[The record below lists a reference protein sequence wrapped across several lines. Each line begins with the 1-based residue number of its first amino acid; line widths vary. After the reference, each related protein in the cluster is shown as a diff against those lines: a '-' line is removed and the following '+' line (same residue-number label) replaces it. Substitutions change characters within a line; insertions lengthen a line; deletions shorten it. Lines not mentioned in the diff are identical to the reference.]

1 MFEKNELEKLT
12 AKELL
17 AKCKEFG
24 LQCYRGK
31 SRLTKSEL
39 IDSLLNVN
47 NTETKEEDL
56 VPMPGSEKL
65 SELKKEFDSAA
76 EEKVEPEPEKE
87 WINEDKEK
95 YIEEANEGTLIAFLD
110 LKGKPRTAALVN
122 RSSKRKVVKLITE
135 FGWEFIVP
143 YANVLWVRNGTRWP
157 KGVYN
162 MLKGYKNGKEE
173 KTNS

>member
-1 MFEKNELEKLT
+1 MFEKNDLEKLT

-31 SRLTKSEL
+31 SRLTKAEM

-47 NTETKEEDL
+47 NTETKEDL
-56 VPMPGSEKL
+56 VPMPGSERL
-65 SELKKEFDSAA
+65 SELKKEFDSAV

-87 WINEDKEK
+87 WVNENKEK
-95 YIEEANEGTLIAFLD
+95 YIEEAEEGTLIAFID

-157 KGVYN
+157 KGVYK
-162 MLKGYKNGKEE
+162 MLKVYKNGKEE
-173 KTNS
+173 KINS

>member
-31 SRLTKSEL
+31 SRLTKGEL

-47 NTETKEEDL
+47 NTENANSNIGTFEIENASD
-56 VPMPGSEKL
+56 VNEVESN
-65 SELKKEFDSAA
+65 
-76 EEKVEPEPEKE
+76 VEPEPEKE
-87 WINEDKEK
+87 WVNENKEK
-95 YIEEANEGTLIAFLD
+95 YIEEAEEGTLIAFLD

-157 KGVYN
+157 KGVYKL
-162 MLKGYKNGKEE
+162 LKGYKNGKEE

>member
-65 SELKKEFDSAA
+65 SELKKEFSSND
-76 EEKVEPEPEKE
+76 EVIVEPEPEKE